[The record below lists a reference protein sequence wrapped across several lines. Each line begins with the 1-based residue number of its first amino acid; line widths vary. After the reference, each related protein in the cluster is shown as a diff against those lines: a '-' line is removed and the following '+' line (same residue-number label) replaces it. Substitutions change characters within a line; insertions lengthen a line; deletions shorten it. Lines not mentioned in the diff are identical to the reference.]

1 MTLMTI
7 IMPMEMNASARM
19 KRKIV
24 FVWQPSVPSS
34 SKKPASAAA
43 NTVTSAATHSGI
55 AGTLSVASWIDST
68 IPPATS
74 TAAAARNSAF
84 QLLRSRLRLKNSKTP
99 ALVIARKAG
108 SSPNAAK
115 NWPKLLSRPG

>member
-1 MTLMTI
+1 MTLITI
-7 IMPMEMNASARM
+7 IMPMEINASTRM

-24 FVWQPSVPSS
+24 FVWQPSVASS

-55 AGTLSVASWIDST
+55 AGTLSVASWIDRT
-68 IPPATS
+68 IPPTTS
-74 TAAAARNSAF
+74 TADAARNSTF